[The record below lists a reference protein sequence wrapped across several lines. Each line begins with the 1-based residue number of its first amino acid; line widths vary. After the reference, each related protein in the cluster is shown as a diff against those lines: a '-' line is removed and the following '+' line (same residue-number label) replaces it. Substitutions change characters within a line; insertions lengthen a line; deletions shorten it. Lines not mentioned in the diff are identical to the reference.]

1 MSKQIELSNAA
12 LVFTDANTG
21 QGYIRTLN
29 ETEATIISA
38 QLAALDDGEMKV
50 IPVHPFEVRK
60 MSKER
65 AV

>member
-12 LVFTDANTG
+12 LVFTDAITG

-29 ETEATIISA
+29 ETEATLISA
-38 QLAALDDGEMKV
+38 QLAAFDDGELKA
-50 IPVHPFEVRK
+50 IPVYPVQIRK